1 MHATYDS
8 RFFPTVKPMLQQ
20 LRAASK
26 SWVAS
31 VIIGVLVLAFAL
43 WGVADIFRGG
53 GDTTVASVGGTD
65 ISQQEFSQQLQNQ
78 LRALSQQTQN
88 QITLEQAKA
97 IGLDRSVLDQM
108 INSTALDNEAN
119 RLGLTVSQNT
129 IVAQIQ
135 SNPNFRGADGA
146 FDPNLLA
153 RALQDNGLSE
163 QGFINV
169 TGKDIAREQLL
180 DALVDGIAAP
190 PGLTRILYDYTN
202 QTRTVQ
208 YIALTPQEAGNVPEP
223 SEADLVA
230 YHKAHAQQF
239 SSPEYRSLDYI
250 EIGPD
255 QVASEIQ
262 ISDADL
268 KAQYDSHRSDYQKP
282 EQREVQQLSFP
293 DKAAADAAAAKIM
306 NGMDFLNVAHQRGL
320 KDQDLTL
327 GTFAAGA
334 AGLDPTLSKAVFA
347 VPEGSVTPPVQGPF
361 GWVILRAAKII
372 PGENKSFDEVKDA
385 IKADLI
391 KGRAAGKVADLANAF
406 EDARGGGAS
415 LDQAAAKQSLT
426 VHHVPAVDR
435 QGMTPENTQA
445 DIPKS
450 MQFLDQ
456 AFRTEGGEESDL
468 FQDESGNNFAIRVVK
483 VSPPAV
489 KPLDSVREVV
499 KEEWLK
505 EQRGKLLQTK
515 SQQFVADARKAGSLD
530 EAGKAAGH
538 APVTSMPLKRGAT
551 SDVFSMDL
559 MEQIFAVPP
568 GSVVS
573 GAAGKG
579 DAMVIAKVVS
589 ANTPQPDVTAAEY
602 TNFRKAAAQQLGE
615 GLVDSVAAAARLR
628 AGVNI
633 HRATFDHAT
642 QQ

>member
-1 MHATYDS
+1 
-8 RFFPTVKPMLQQ
+8 MLQQ
-20 LRAASK
+20 LRALSK

-31 VIIGVLVLAFAL
+31 VVIGVLVLAFAL

-78 LRALSQQTQN
+78 LRTLSAQTQN

-108 INSTALDNEAN
+108 ISRTALDDEAN
-119 RLGLTVSQNT
+119 RLGLTASQAT
-129 IVAQIQ
+129 VVAQIQ
-135 SNPNFRGADGA
+135 SDPSFRGTDGA

-153 RALQDNGLSE
+153 RTLQDNGLSE
-163 QGFINV
+163 QGFIDL
-169 TGKDIAREQLL
+169 TGKNIAREQLL
-180 DALVDGIAAP
+180 DSLVDGIAAP
-190 PGLTRILYDYTN
+190 PGLTRILYDYAN

-208 YIALTPQEAGNVPEP
+208 YIVLTPQDAGTVPEP
-223 SEADLVA
+223 SEADLAA

-239 SSPEYRSLDYI
+239 SSPEYRSLDYV

-255 QVASEIQ
+255 QVAGQVQ

-268 KAQYDSHRSDYQKP
+268 KAQYDSHRADYQKP

-293 DKAAADAAAAKIM
+293 DKAAADAAAAKIT
-306 NGMDFLNVAHQRGL
+306 NGMDFLNVAQQRGL

-334 AGLDPTLSKAVFA
+334 PGLDPTLSKAVFA
-347 VPEGSVTPPVQGPF
+347 VPEGGVTPPVQGPF
-361 GWVILRAAKII
+361 GWVILRAAKVI
-372 PGENKSFDEVKDA
+372 PGENKSFDDVKDQ
-385 IKADLI
+385 IKADLL
-391 KGRAAGKVADLANAF
+391 KARAAGKVADMANAF

-415 LDQAAAKQSLT
+415 LAQAAAKLGLT
-426 VHHVPAVDR
+426 VQHVPAVDR

-445 DIPKS
+445 DLPKS

-456 AFRTEGGEESDL
+456 AFRTEAGEESDL
-468 FQDESGNNFAIRVVK
+468 FMDEAGNNFAIK
-483 VSPPAV
+483 VTKVTPPAV

-505 EQRGKLLQTK
+505 EQRAKLLQTK
-515 SQQFVADARKAGSLD
+515 VEQFVADARKSGNIED
-530 EAGKAAGH
+530 AGKAAGH
-538 APVTSMPLKRGAT
+538 APVTSMPMKRDAM

-559 MEQIFAVPP
+559 MNQIFSVPP

-573 GAAGKG
+573 GPAGKG
-579 DAMVIAKVVS
+579 DGMVIAKVVTAS
-589 ANTPQPDVTAAEY
+589 TPQADVTTAEY

-615 GLVDSVAAAARLR
+615 GMVDSIAAAARQR
-628 AGVNI
+628 VGVNI
-633 HRATFDHAT
+633 HQATLERAT

>member
-1 MHATYDS
+1 
-8 RFFPTVKPMLQQ
+8 MLQQ

-65 ISQQEFSQQLQNQ
+65 ISQQDFSQQLQTQ

-97 IGLDRSVLDQM
+97 IGLDKSVLDQM
-108 INSTALDNEAN
+108 ISRTALDNEAN
-119 RLGLTVSQNT
+119 RLGLTASQASV
-129 IVAQIQ
+129 VAQIQ
-135 SNPNFRGADGA
+135 SNPSFRGADGA

-163 QGFINV
+163 QGFIDL

-180 DALVDGIAAP
+180 GSLVDGIAAP
-190 PGLTRILYDYTN
+190 PGLTQILYDYTN

-208 YIALTPQEAGNVPEP
+208 YIALTPQDAGTVPEP
-223 SEADLVA
+223 SEAELAA

-239 SSPEYRSLDYI
+239 SSPEYRSLDYV
-250 EIGPD
+250 EIGSD
-255 QVASEIQ
+255 QVASQIQ

-268 KAQYDSHRSDYQKP
+268 KAQYDSHKADYQKA

-306 NGMDFLNVAHQRGL
+306 NGMDFLNAAQQRGL

-334 AGLDPTLSKAVFA
+334 TGLDPRLSKAVFA
-347 VPEGSVTPPVQGPF
+347 VPEGGVTPPVQGPF
-361 GWVILRAAKII
+361 GWVILRAAKVI
-372 PGENKSFDEVKDA
+372 PGENKSFDEVKDQ
-385 IKADLI
+385 IKADLL
-391 KGRAAGKVADLANAF
+391 KGRAAGKVADMANAF

-415 LDQAAAKQSLT
+415 LEQAAAKQGLT
-426 VHHVPAVDR
+426 VQHIAAVDR
-435 QGMTPENTQA
+435 QGITPENTAA

-456 AFRTEGGEESDL
+456 AFRTESGEESDL
-468 FQDESGNNFAIRVVK
+468 FMDESGNNFAIK
-483 VSPPAV
+483 VTKVTPPAV

-505 EQRGKLLQTK
+505 EQRAKLLQTK
-515 SQQFVADARKAGSLD
+515 VQQFVTDARKSGNIDA
-530 EAGKAAGH
+530 AGKASGH
-538 APVTSMPLKRGAT
+538 APVTSMPLKRDAM

-559 MEQIFAVPP
+559 LNQIFSVPP

-589 ANTPQPDVTAAEY
+589 ANTPPADVTTPAY

-615 GLVDSVAAAARLR
+615 GMVDSIAAAARQK

-633 HRATFDHAT
+633 HQATLDRAT

>member
-1 MHATYDS
+1 
-8 RFFPTVKPMLQQ
+8 MLQQ
-20 LRAASK
+20 LRTASK

-65 ISQQEFSQQLQNQ
+65 ISAPEFDQQLRTQ
-78 LRALSQQTQN
+78 LRALSAQTQN
-88 QITLEQAKA
+88 EITMEQAKA

-108 INSTALDNEAN
+108 ISRTALDEEAN
-119 RLGLTVSQNT
+119 RLGLTASQGT
-129 IVAQIQ
+129 IVSQIQ
-135 SNPNFRGADGA
+135 SNPSFRGTDGA
-146 FDPNLLA
+146 FDPNLLT

-163 QGFINV
+163 QGFINL

-202 QTRTVQ
+202 QTRTVE
-208 YIALTPQEAGNVPEP
+208 YIALTPQDAGNVPQP
-223 SEADLVA
+223 SEADLTA

-239 SSPEYRSLDYI
+239 SSPEYRSLDYV

-262 ISDADL
+262 VSDADL
-268 KAQYDSHRSDYQKP
+268 HAQYDSHRADYQKP

-293 DKAAADAAAAKIM
+293 DKAAADSAAAQIKT
-306 NGMDFLNVAHQRGL
+306 GMDFLNVAHGRGL

-334 AGLDPTLSKAVFA
+334 AGLDPRLSMAVFS
-347 VPEGSVTPPVQGPF
+347 VPDGDVTPPVQGPF
-361 GWVILRAAKII
+361 GWVILRAAKVI
-372 PGENKSFDEVKDA
+372 PGENKTFDEVKDQL
-385 IKADLI
+385 KADLI
-391 KGRAAGKVADLANAF
+391 KARAAGKVADLANAF

-415 LDQAAAKQSLT
+415 LEQAAAKQSLT
-426 VHHVPAVDR
+426 VRHVPAVDR
-435 QGMTPENTQA
+435 QGMTPESTQA
-445 DIPKS
+445 DVPKQ

-456 AFRTEGGEESDL
+456 AFRTESGEESDL
-468 FQDESGNNFAIRVVK
+468 FQDDSGDYFAIKITKITPPTVK
-483 VSPPAV
+483 S
-489 KPLDSVREVV
+489 LDSVREEV
-499 KEEWLK
+499 KEGWLT

-515 SQQFVADARKAGSLD
+515 IQQFVADARKAGSLT
-530 EAGKAAGH
+530 EAGRAAGH
-538 APVTSMPLKRGAT
+538 APVTSMPLRRGAT
-551 SDVFSMDL
+551 SDAFSMEL
-559 MEQIFAVPP
+559 INQIFAEPI
-568 GSVVS
+568 GSIVS
-573 GAAGKG
+573 GPAGKG
-579 DAMVIAKVVS
+579 DAMIIARVVS
-589 ANTPQPDVTAAEY
+589 ATTPPADVTTAEY

-615 GLVDSVAAAARLR
+615 GLVDSVAAAARQK

-633 HRATFDHAT
+633 HQATLQRTLGDT

>member
-1 MHATYDS
+1 
-8 RFFPTVKPMLQQ
+8 MLQQ
-20 LRAASK
+20 LRALSK

-65 ISQQEFSQQLQNQ
+65 ISQQEFSQQLQTQ
-78 LRALSQQTQN
+78 LRTLSQQTQN

-108 INSTALDNEAN
+108 ISRTALDDEAN
-119 RLGLTVSQNT
+119 RLGLTASQST
-129 IVAQIQ
+129 IVSQIQ
-135 SNPNFRGADGA
+135 SNPSFRGADGA

-153 RALQDNGLSE
+153 RALQDNGLNE
-163 QGFINV
+163 QGFINL

-208 YIALTPQEAGNVPEP
+208 YIALTPQDAGNVPEP
-223 SEADLVA
+223 SEAELAA

-239 SSPEYRSLDYI
+239 SSPEYRSLDYV

-255 QVASEIQ
+255 QLASGIQ
-262 ISDADL
+262 VSDADL
-268 KAQYDSHRSDYQKP
+268 KAQYDSHKADYQKP
-282 EQREVQQLSFP
+282 EQREVQQLSFA
-293 DKAAADAAAAKIM
+293 DKAAADAAAAKIK
-306 NGMDFLNVAHQRGL
+306 NGMDFLTAASQRGL

-327 GTFAAGA
+327 GTFAAGGT
-334 AGLDPTLSKAVFA
+334 GLDPALSKAVFA

-361 GWVILRAAKII
+361 GWVILRAAKVI
-372 PGENKSFDEVKDA
+372 PGENKSFDEVKDQ
-385 IKADLI
+385 IKADLV
-391 KGRAAGKVADLANAF
+391 KGRAAGKVADMANAF

-415 LDQAAAKQSLT
+415 LEQAAAKQGLM
-426 VHHVPAVDR
+426 VQHIPAVDR

-468 FQDESGNNFAIRVVK
+468 FMDENGNNFAIK
-483 VSPPAV
+483 VTKVTPPAV

-505 EQRGKLLQTK
+505 EQRAKLLQTK
-515 SQQFVADARKAGSLD
+515 VQQLVADARKTGNI
-530 EAGKAAGH
+530 EETGKAAGH
-538 APVTSMPLKRGAT
+538 APVTSMPLKRDAM
-551 SDVFSMDL
+551 SDVFSMEL
-559 MEQIFAVPP
+559 LNQIFAVPP

-573 GAAGKG
+573 APAGKG

-589 ANTPQPDVTAAEY
+589 ATTPQADVTNAQY

-615 GLVDSVAAAARLR
+615 GLVDSIAAAARQR

-633 HRATFDHAT
+633 HQATFEHAT